1 MVRRVGQI
9 NGFERSGDRRC
20 EIWGSSSSGE
30 VSVGPAD
37 LVTSKDNAARVTGLE
52 RFSGVVRRPVAR
64 CDPFGGVRVAGL
76 EDAWKDGAGMRIRAV
91 IGDGEHSEAVKLKR
105 FGVLLVVRLLPPNE
119 VHVTLES
126 TADLDGSRYR

>member
-37 LVTSKDNAARVTGLE
+37 LVTSKDNAARVTGLKG
-52 RFSGVVRRPVAR
+52 FSGVVRRPVAR
-64 CDPFGGVRVAGL
+64 RDPFSGMGVAGL
-76 EDAWKDGAGMRIRAV
+76 EDAWEDGTGMRIRAV
-91 IGDGEHSEAVKLKR
+91 IGDGEHWEAVKLKC
-105 FGVLLVVRLLPPNE
+105 L
-119 VHVTLES
+119 
-126 TADLDGSRYR
+126 GSYWFCACCRPMRYT